1 MNRILKY
8 RGKTIYEMNKFEL
21 ESQFKFNK
29 TRLLYRS
36 IFFVLIAITIMI
48 QSPIISIIPISFAI
62 ITGFWI
68 MQNNNI
74 IKEEIKLRR

>member
-1 MNRILKY
+1 MSRILKY

-36 IFFVLIAITIMI
+36 IFFILIAIAIMI
-48 QSPIISIIPISFAI
+48 QSPILSIIPISFTL
-62 ITGFWI
+62 ITGYWLL
-68 MQNNNI
+68 QNNNI
-74 IKEEIKLRR
+74 IKEEIKLRK